1 MCLPRQRYK
10 HESLLVQ
17 RRMASQ
23 ESREA
28 SRLVLYFRGSRRYAL
43 VVGAT
48 RAPIERRIYETDH
61 TCQKATRAFP
71 D

>member
-1 MCLPRQRYK
+1 MCLPRQRCK

-28 SRLVLYFRGSRRYAL
+28 SSVVLYFRGSRRYLL
-43 VVGAT
+43 VIGAT
-48 RAPIERRIYETDH
+48 RAPIRKENV
-61 TCQKATRAFP
+61 
-71 D
+71 